1 MPERRRLTLSCS
13 FSPLREVKTGQLT
26 VFLNSFHSI
35 DVVGIIG
42 RDTYHHIRRS
52 SAYVTLSPVPTV
64 SSSGNPN
71 HNGSHYS

>member
-26 VFLNSFHSI
+26 VFLNSFHSS

-42 RDTYHHIRRS
+42 RDTYHHIRRA
-52 SAYVTLSPVPTV
+52 SATAVVLRLCHSI
-64 SSSGNPN
+64 SGAD
-71 HNGSHYS
+71 GLK